1 MQVMRRT
8 EQIGYRRIVFLL
20 KLLLICVFFL
30 PYISKKVTV
39 YAAEPL
45 ELCFYYENVCATCQ
59 GDADFFKLLQ
69 QCVSG
74 ETREKLQI
82 ETFTYNVFLDSCK
95 ERYEEERNRLGI
107 PQGTN
112 LPVLVAGNQ
121 WVSGYEEIEVL
132 LLKLEEEGTAFLEE
146 NNIEKEDTQA
156 KDVSQD
162 KNERDV
168 LLKQL
173 SELEDRVGQAD
184 APVWIVFTTNSCDA
198 CNEVKE
204 WLSQNDED
212 IQVLEYNIIE
222 DNCLDLLKVLFR
234 TFDVEEKLQEVPAVF
249 VGNVCRTDSEKIV
262 SFGEEQAVE
271 AADAHTVNQQ
281 LLQMIQS
288 AEKTAK
294 DQNDQE
300 ENSRSVNILTLA
312 GAGLLA
318 GLNPCSISMLLMLLS
333 LIISEKRSVWK
344 SGVLYLTGKYVTYFA
359 IGLVIYTTASQI
371 SQHMLDRV
379 GRVVDVVLAIL
390 FGIAGVLYLTDAIR
404 VFRQDYGKIRT
415 QLPVGM
421 RRMNH
426 KMIKYFAGKSG
437 MLWPVLILVLGAAI
451 SLGEFFCTGQIYMA
465 AITYLLKDQASGVW
479 LAFLVY
485 VTAMSVPA
493 LCMIIL
499 IQRTRNTE
507 HVSDFMLRHL
517 GAIKLFNAALFFGFL
532 LYFLIR

>member
-1 MQVMRRT
+1 MQGMRRT

-95 ERYEEERNRLGI
+95 ERYEEERSRLGI

-121 WVSGYEEIEVL
+121 WVSGYEEIEAL
-132 LLKLEEEGTAFLEE
+132 LLRLEEEGDAFLEE

-162 KNERDV
+162 KDERDV

-184 APVWIVFTTNSCDA
+184 ASVWIVFTTNSCDD
-198 CNEVKE
+198 CSEVKE

>member
-1 MQVMRRT
+1 MQGMRRT
-8 EQIGYRRIVFLL
+8 EQSGYRKIMFLL
-20 KLLLICVFFL
+20 KLLSICVFFF

-39 YAAEPL
+39 YAAEPM

-95 ERYEEERNRLGI
+95 ERYEEERSRLGI

-121 WVSGYEEIEVL
+121 WVSGYEEIEAL
-132 LLKLEEEGTAFLEE
+132 LLRLEEEGDAFLEE

-162 KNERDV
+162 KDERDV

-184 APVWIVFTTNSCDA
+184 ASVWIVFTTNSCDD
-198 CNEVKE
+198 CSEVKE

-249 VGNVCRTDSEKIV
+249 VGNECRTDSRTIIP
-262 SFGEEQAVE
+262 FGEEKLME
-271 AADAHTVNQQ
+271 AADAQRENQQ

-288 AEKTAK
+288 AKKTAE
-294 DQNDQE
+294 DQSGLE
-300 ENSRSVNILTLA
+300 ENSKNANLLTLA

-371 SQHMLDRV
+371 SQHMLDCV

>member
-1 MQVMRRT
+1 M
-8 EQIGYRRIVFLL
+8 
-20 KLLLICVFFL
+20 
-30 PYISKKVTV
+30 
-39 YAAEPL
+39 
-45 ELCFYYENVCATCQ
+45 
-59 GDADFFKLLQ
+59 
-69 QCVSG
+69 
-74 ETREKLQI
+74 
-82 ETFTYNVFLDSCK
+82 
-95 ERYEEERNRLGI
+95 
-107 PQGTN
+107 
-112 LPVLVAGNQ
+112 
-121 WVSGYEEIEVL
+121 
-132 LLKLEEEGTAFLEE
+132 
-146 NNIEKEDTQA
+146 
-156 KDVSQD
+156 
-162 KNERDV
+162 
-168 LLKQL
+168 
-173 SELEDRVGQAD
+173 
-184 APVWIVFTTNSCDA
+184 WIVFTTNSCDA
-198 CNEVKE
+198 CSEVKE

-249 VGNVCRTDSEKIV
+249 VGNECRTDSGTIL
-262 SFGEEQAVE
+262 SFGEEKLME
-271 AADAHTVNQQ
+271 EADAQKENQQ

-288 AEKTAK
+288 AKKAAE
-294 DQNDQE
+294 DQSGLE
-300 ENSRSVNILTLA
+300 ENSKNANLLTLA

-371 SQHMLDRV
+371 SQHMLDCV
-379 GRVVDVVLAIL
+379 GRVVDVVLAVL

>member
-1 MQVMRRT
+1 MQGMRRT
-8 EQIGYRRIVFLL
+8 EQSGYRRIIFLL
-20 KLLLICVFFL
+20 KLLSICVFFL

-45 ELCFYYENVCATCQ
+45 EICFYYENVCATCQ

-95 ERYEEERNRLGI
+95 ERYEEERARLGI

-121 WVSGYEEIEVL
+121 WVSGYEEIEAL
-132 LLKLEEEGTAFLEE
+132 LLKLEEEGAAFLEA
-146 NNIEKEDTQA
+146 NNTEKEIAKA

-162 KNERDV
+162 KDESDV

-184 APVWIVFTTNSCDA
+184 APVWILFTTNSCDA
-198 CNEVKE
+198 CSEVKE
-204 WLSQNDED
+204 WLSQNDGK
-212 IQVLEYNIIE
+212 IQILEYNIIE
-222 DNCLDLLKVLFR
+222 DDCLDLLKVLFR

-249 VGNVCRTDSEKIV
+249 VGDVCKTDSEKIL
-262 SFGEEQAVE
+262 SFGEEQAE
-271 AADAHTVNQQ
+271 AADAQRENQQ
-281 LLQMIQS
+281 VLQMIQS
-288 AEKTAK
+288 AKKAAE
-294 DQNDQE
+294 DQSGLE
-300 ENSRSVNILTLA
+300 GNSKNANLLTLA

-344 SGVLYLTGKYVTYFA
+344 SGVLYLAGKYVTYFA

-371 SQHMLDRV
+371 SHHMLDRV
-379 GRVVDVVLAIL
+379 GRVVDVVLAVL

-426 KMIKYFAGKSG
+426 KMIKYFAGKRG

>member
-1 MQVMRRT
+1 MQGMRRT

>member
-1 MQVMRRT
+1 MQGMRRT
-8 EQIGYRRIVFLL
+8 EQSGYRRIMFLL
-20 KLLLICVFFL
+20 KLLSICVFFL

-39 YAAEPL
+39 YAAEPM

-95 ERYEEERNRLGI
+95 ERYEEERSRLGI

-121 WVSGYEEIEVL
+121 WVSGYEEIEAL
-132 LLKLEEEGTAFLEE
+132 LLRLEEEGDAFLEE

-162 KNERDV
+162 KDERDV

-184 APVWIVFTTNSCDA
+184 ASVWIVFTTNSCDD
-198 CNEVKE
+198 CSEVKE

-249 VGNVCRTDSEKIV
+249 VGNECRTDSRTIIP
-262 SFGEEQAVE
+262 FGEEKLME
-271 AADAHTVNQQ
+271 AADAQRENQQ

-288 AEKTAK
+288 AKKTAE
-294 DQNDQE
+294 DQSGLE
-300 ENSRSVNILTLA
+300 ENSKNANLLTLA

-318 GLNPCSISMLLMLLS
+318 GLNPCSISILLMLLS

-371 SQHMLDRV
+371 SQHMLDCV

>member
-1 MQVMRRT
+1 MQGMRRT
-8 EQIGYRRIVFLL
+8 EQSGYRRIIFLL
-20 KLLLICVFFL
+20 KLLSLCVVFL

-74 ETREKLQI
+74 ELREELQI

-95 ERYEEERNRLGI
+95 ERYEEERARLGI

-121 WVSGYEEIEVL
+121 WVSGYEEIEAL
-132 LLKLEEEGTAFLEE
+132 LLKLEEEGAAFLEA
-146 NNIEKEDTQA
+146 NNTEKEIAQA

-162 KNERDV
+162 KDESDV

-184 APVWIVFTTNSCDA
+184 APVWILFTTNSCDA
-198 CNEVKE
+198 CSEVKE
-204 WLSQNDED
+204 WLSQNDGK
-212 IQVLEYNIIE
+212 IQILEYNIIE
-222 DNCLDLLKVLFR
+222 DDCLDLLKVLFR

-249 VGNVCRTDSEKIV
+249 VGDVCKTDSEKIL
-262 SFGEEQAVE
+262 SFGEEQAE
-271 AADAHTVNQQ
+271 AADAQRKNQQ

-288 AEKTAK
+288 AKKAAE
-294 DQNDQE
+294 DQSGLE
-300 ENSRSVNILTLA
+300 GNSKNANLLTLA

-344 SGVLYLTGKYVTYFA
+344 SGVLYLAGKYVTYFA

-426 KMIKYFAGKSG
+426 KMMKYFAGKSG

-451 SLGEFFCTGQIYMA
+451 ALGEFFCTGQIYMA
-465 AITYLLKDQASGVW
+465 ASTYLLKDQASGVW

>member
-1 MQVMRRT
+1 MQGMRRT
-8 EQIGYRRIVFLL
+8 EQSGYRRIIFLL
-20 KLLLICVFFL
+20 KLLSICVFFF
-30 PYISKKVTV
+30 PFISKKVTV

-74 ETREKLQI
+74 ETREKLPI

-95 ERYEEERNRLGI
+95 ERYEEERSRLGI

-112 LPVLVAGNQ
+112 LPVLVVGNQ
-121 WVSGYEEIEVL
+121 WVSGYEEIEAL

-146 NNIEKEDTQA
+146 NNIEKEDTQV
-156 KDVSQD
+156 KDVSQGKD
-162 KNERDV
+162 ERDV

-173 SELEDRVGQAD
+173 SELKGRVGQAD
-184 APVWIVFTTNSCDA
+184 VPVWIVFTTNSCDA
-198 CNEVKE
+198 CSEVKE

-249 VGNVCRTDSEKIV
+249 VGNECRTDSGTIL
-262 SFGEEQAVE
+262 SFGEEKLME
-271 AADAHTVNQQ
+271 EADAQKENQQ

-288 AEKTAK
+288 AKKAAE
-294 DQNDQE
+294 DQSGLE
-300 ENSRSVNILTLA
+300 ENSKNANLLTLA

-344 SGVLYLTGKYVTYFA
+344 SGVLYLAGKYVTYFA

-379 GRVVDVVLAIL
+379 GRVVDVVLAVL

-437 MLWPVLILVLGAAI
+437 MLWPVLILEIGRA
-451 SLGEFFCTGQIYMA
+451 
-465 AITYLLKDQASGVW
+465 
-479 LAFLVY
+479 
-485 VTAMSVPA
+485 
-493 LCMIIL
+493 
-499 IQRTRNTE
+499 
-507 HVSDFMLRHL
+507 HV
-517 GAIKLFNAALFFGFL
+517 
-532 LYFLIR
+532 

>member
-1 MQVMRRT
+1 MRRT
-8 EQIGYRRIVFLL
+8 EQGGYRSIVFLL
-20 KLLLICVFFL
+20 KLLSICVFFF
-30 PYISKKVTV
+30 PIISKKVTV

-69 QCVSG
+69 QCVSR
-74 ETREKLQI
+74 ETRKKLQI
-82 ETFTYNVFLDSCK
+82 ETFTYNVFLGSCK
-95 ERYEEERNRLGI
+95 ERYEEERSRLGI

-121 WVSGYEEIEVL
+121 WVSGYEEIEAL

-162 KNERDV
+162 KDERDV

-198 CNEVKE
+198 CSEVKE
-204 WLSQNDED
+204 WLSQNAED
-212 IQVLEYNIIE
+212 IQALEYNIIE
-222 DNCLDLLKVLFR
+222 DDCLDLLKVLFR
-234 TFDVEEKLQEVPAVF
+234 TIDVEEKLQEVPAVF
-249 VGNVCRTDSEKIV
+249 VGNECRTDSGTILP
-262 SFGEEQAVE
+262 FGEEKLME
-271 AADAHTVNQQ
+271 AADAQRENQQ

-288 AEKTAK
+288 AKKTAE
-294 DQNDQE
+294 DQRGLE
-300 ENSRSVNILTLA
+300 ENSKNANLLTLA

-344 SGVLYLTGKYVTYFA
+344 SGVLYLAGKYVTYFA

-379 GRVVDVVLAIL
+379 GRVVDVVLAVL
-390 FGIAGVLYLTDAIR
+390 FGIAGVLYLIDAIR

-426 KMIKYFAGKSG
+426 KMIKYFVGKSG

>member
-1 MQVMRRT
+1 MQGMRRT
-8 EQIGYRRIVFLL
+8 EQSGYRRIIFLL
-20 KLLLICVFFL
+20 KLLSLCVFFL

-74 ETREKLQI
+74 ELREELQI

-95 ERYEEERNRLGI
+95 ERYEEERARLGI

-121 WVSGYEEIEVL
+121 WVSGYEEIEAL
-132 LLKLEEEGTAFLEE
+132 LLKLEEEGAAFLEA
-146 NNIEKEDTQA
+146 NNTEKEIAQV
-156 KDVSQD
+156 KDVSQGKD
-162 KNERDV
+162 ERDV

-184 APVWIVFTTNSCDA
+184 APVWILFTTNSCDA
-198 CNEVKE
+198 CSEVKE
-204 WLSQNDED
+204 WLSQNDGK
-212 IQVLEYNIIE
+212 IQILEYNIIE
-222 DNCLDLLKVLFR
+222 DDCLDLLKVLFR

-249 VGNVCRTDSEKIV
+249 VGDVCKTDSEKIL
-262 SFGEEQAVE
+262 SFGEEQAE
-271 AADAHTVNQQ
+271 AADAQRKNQQ

-288 AEKTAK
+288 AKKAAE
-294 DQNDQE
+294 DQSGLE
-300 ENSRSVNILTLA
+300 GNSKNANLLTLA

-344 SGVLYLTGKYVTYFA
+344 SGVLYLAGKYVTYFA

-379 GRVVDVVLAIL
+379 GRVVDVVLAVL

-426 KMIKYFAGKSG
+426 KMIKYFAGKRG

>member
-1 MQVMRRT
+1 MQGMRRT
-8 EQIGYRRIVFLL
+8 EQSGYRRIMFLL
-20 KLLLICVFFL
+20 KLLSICVFFL

-39 YAAEPL
+39 YAAEPV

-59 GDADFFKLLQ
+59 GDADFIKLLQ

-95 ERYEEERNRLGI
+95 ERYEEERSRLGI

-121 WVSGYEEIEVL
+121 WVSGYEEIEAL
-132 LLKLEEEGTAFLEE
+132 LLRLEEEGDAFLEE

-162 KNERDV
+162 KDERDV

-173 SELEDRVGQAD
+173 SELEDRVERAD
-184 APVWIVFTTNSCDA
+184 APVWILFTTNSCDA
-198 CNEVKE
+198 CSEVKE
-204 WLSQNDED
+204 WLSQNDGRS
-212 IQVLEYNIIE
+212 QVLEYNIIE
-222 DNCLDLLKVLFR
+222 DDCLDLLKVLFR

-249 VGNVCRTDSEKIV
+249 VGNECRTDSRTIIP
-262 SFGEEQAVE
+262 FGEEKLME
-271 AADAHTVNQQ
+271 AADAQRENQQ
-281 LLQMIQS
+281 LLQMIHSAKKAAEEQS
-288 AEKTAK
+288 
-294 DQNDQE
+294 DLE
-300 ENSRSVNILTLA
+300 ENSKNANLLTLA

-344 SGVLYLTGKYVTYFA
+344 SGVLYLAGKYVTYFA

>member
-1 MQVMRRT
+1 MQGMRRT
-8 EQIGYRRIVFLL
+8 EQSGYRKIMFLL
-20 KLLLICVFFL
+20 KLLSICVFFL

-39 YAAEPL
+39 YAAEPM

-95 ERYEEERNRLGI
+95 ERYEEERSRLGI

-121 WVSGYEEIEVL
+121 WVSGYEEIEAL
-132 LLKLEEEGTAFLEE
+132 LLRLEEEGDAFLEE

-162 KNERDV
+162 KDERDV

-184 APVWIVFTTNSCDA
+184 ASVWIVFTTNSCDD
-198 CNEVKE
+198 CSEVKE

-249 VGNVCRTDSEKIV
+249 VGNECRTDSRTIIP
-262 SFGEEQAVE
+262 FGEEKLME
-271 AADAHTVNQQ
+271 AADAQRENQQ

-288 AEKTAK
+288 AKKTAE
-294 DQNDQE
+294 DQSGLE
-300 ENSRSVNILTLA
+300 ENSKNANLLTLA

-371 SQHMLDRV
+371 SQHMLDCV

>member
-1 MQVMRRT
+1 MQGMRRT
-8 EQIGYRRIVFLL
+8 EQSGYRRIVFLF
-20 KLLLICVFFL
+20 KLLSICVFFL
-30 PYISKKVTV
+30 PYISNGVTV

-74 ETREKLQI
+74 ETREELQI

-95 ERYEEERNRLGI
+95 ERYEEERSRLGI

-121 WVSGYEEIEVL
+121 WVSGYDEIEAL
-132 LLKLEEEGTAFLEE
+132 LLRLEDEETAFLEE
-146 NNIEKEDTQA
+146 NNIEKETAQA

-162 KNERDV
+162 KDESDV

-184 APVWIVFTTNSCDA
+184 APVWILFTTNSCDA
-198 CNEVKE
+198 CSEVKE
-204 WLSQNDED
+204 WLSQNDGR

-222 DNCLDLLKVLFR
+222 DDCLDLLKVLFR

-249 VGNVCRTDSEKIV
+249 VGNVCRTDSRKII
-262 SFGEEQAVE
+262 SFGEEQFDEE
-271 AADAHTVNQQ
+271 ADEQTENQQ
-281 LLQMIQS
+281 LLKMIQS
-288 AEKTAK
+288 AQKMAK
-294 DQNDQE
+294 DQSGQDE
-300 ENSRSVNILTLA
+300 SSRSVNTLTLA

-344 SGVLYLTGKYVTYFA
+344 SGILYLAGKYVTYFA
-359 IGLVIYTTASQI
+359 IGLIIYTTASQI
-371 SQHMLDRV
+371 SQNMLDRV
-379 GRVVDVVLAIL
+379 GRIVDLVLAVL
-390 FGIAGVLYLTDAIR
+390 FGIAGILYLTDAIR

-426 KMIKYFAGKSG
+426 RLIRYFAGKSG
-437 MLWPVLILVLGAAI
+437 ILWPVLILVLGAAI

-465 AITYLLKDQASGVW
+465 AITYLLKDQASSVW

-517 GAIKLFNAALFFGFL
+517 GAIKLFNAALFFGFFM
-532 LYFLIR
+532 YFLIR

>member
-1 MQVMRRT
+1 MQGMRRT
-8 EQIGYRRIVFLL
+8 EQSGYRRIMFLL
-20 KLLLICVFFL
+20 KLLSICVFFL

-39 YAAEPL
+39 YAAEPV

>member
-1 MQVMRRT
+1 M
-8 EQIGYRRIVFLL
+8 
-20 KLLLICVFFL
+20 
-30 PYISKKVTV
+30 
-39 YAAEPL
+39 
-45 ELCFYYENVCATCQ
+45 
-59 GDADFFKLLQ
+59 
-69 QCVSG
+69 
-74 ETREKLQI
+74 
-82 ETFTYNVFLDSCK
+82 
-95 ERYEEERNRLGI
+95 
-107 PQGTN
+107 
-112 LPVLVAGNQ
+112 
-121 WVSGYEEIEVL
+121 
-132 LLKLEEEGTAFLEE
+132 
-146 NNIEKEDTQA
+146 
-156 KDVSQD
+156 
-162 KNERDV
+162 
-168 LLKQL
+168 
-173 SELEDRVGQAD
+173 
-184 APVWIVFTTNSCDA
+184 
-198 CNEVKE
+198 
-204 WLSQNDED
+204 
-212 IQVLEYNIIE
+212 
-222 DNCLDLLKVLFR
+222 
-234 TFDVEEKLQEVPAVF
+234 
-249 VGNVCRTDSEKIV
+249 
-262 SFGEEQAVE
+262 
-271 AADAHTVNQQ
+271 
-281 LLQMIQS
+281 
-288 AEKTAK
+288 
-294 DQNDQE
+294 
-300 ENSRSVNILTLA
+300 
-312 GAGLLA
+312 
-318 GLNPCSISMLLMLLS
+318 NPCSISMLLMLLS

-344 SGVLYLTGKYVTYFA
+344 SGVLYLAGKYVTYFA

-379 GRVVDVVLAIL
+379 GRVVDVVLAVL

>member
-1 MQVMRRT
+1 MQGMRRT
-8 EQIGYRRIVFLL
+8 EQSGYRRIIFLL
-20 KLLLICVFFL
+20 KLLSICVFFF
-30 PYISKKVTV
+30 PFISKKVTV

-74 ETREKLQI
+74 ETREKLPI

-95 ERYEEERNRLGI
+95 ERYEEERSRLGI

-112 LPVLVAGNQ
+112 LPVLVVGNQ
-121 WVSGYEEIEVL
+121 WVSGYEEIEAL

-146 NNIEKEDTQA
+146 NNIEKEDTQV
-156 KDVSQD
+156 KDVSQGKD
-162 KNERDV
+162 ERDV

-173 SELEDRVGQAD
+173 SELKGRVGQAD
-184 APVWIVFTTNSCDA
+184 VPVWIVFTTNSCDA
-198 CNEVKE
+198 CSEVKE

-249 VGNVCRTDSEKIV
+249 VGNECRTDSGTIL
-262 SFGEEQAVE
+262 SFGEEKLME
-271 AADAHTVNQQ
+271 EADAQKENQQ

-288 AEKTAK
+288 AKKAAE
-294 DQNDQE
+294 DQSGLE
-300 ENSRSVNILTLA
+300 ENSKNANLLTLA

-344 SGVLYLTGKYVTYFA
+344 SGVLYLAGKYVTYFA

-379 GRVVDVVLAIL
+379 GRVVDVVLAVL

-493 LCMIIL
+493 FCMIIL

>member
-1 MQVMRRT
+1 MQGMRRT
-8 EQIGYRRIVFLL
+8 EQSGYRRIMFLL
-20 KLLLICVFFL
+20 KLLSICVFFL

-39 YAAEPL
+39 YAAEPM

-95 ERYEEERNRLGI
+95 ERYEEERSRLGI

-121 WVSGYEEIEVL
+121 WVSGYEEIEAL
-132 LLKLEEEGTAFLEE
+132 LLRLEEEGDAFLEE

-162 KNERDV
+162 KDERDV

-184 APVWIVFTTNSCDA
+184 ASVWIVFTTNSCDD
-198 CNEVKE
+198 CSEVKE

-249 VGNVCRTDSEKIV
+249 VGNECRTDSRTIIP
-262 SFGEEQAVE
+262 FGEEKLME
-271 AADAHTVNQQ
+271 AADAQRENQQ

-288 AEKTAK
+288 AKKTAE
-294 DQNDQE
+294 DQSGLE
-300 ENSRSVNILTLA
+300 ENSKNANLLTLA

-371 SQHMLDRV
+371 SQHMLDCV

>member
-1 MQVMRRT
+1 MQGMRRT
-8 EQIGYRRIVFLL
+8 EQSGYRRIIFLL
-20 KLLLICVFFL
+20 KLLSICVFFL

-39 YAAEPL
+39 YAAEPM

-95 ERYEEERNRLGI
+95 ERYEEERSRLGI

-121 WVSGYEEIEVL
+121 WVSGYEEIEAL
-132 LLKLEEEGTAFLEE
+132 LLRLEEEGDAFLEE

-162 KNERDV
+162 KDERDV

-184 APVWIVFTTNSCDA
+184 ASVWIVFTTNSCDD
-198 CNEVKE
+198 CSEVKE

-249 VGNVCRTDSEKIV
+249 VGNECRTDSRTIIP
-262 SFGEEQAVE
+262 FGEEKLME
-271 AADAHTVNQQ
+271 AADAQRENQQ

-288 AEKTAK
+288 AKKAAE
-294 DQNDQE
+294 DQSGLE
-300 ENSRSVNILTLA
+300 GNSKNANLLTLA

-344 SGVLYLTGKYVTYFA
+344 SGVLYLAGKYVTYFA

-379 GRVVDVVLAIL
+379 GRVVDVVLAVL